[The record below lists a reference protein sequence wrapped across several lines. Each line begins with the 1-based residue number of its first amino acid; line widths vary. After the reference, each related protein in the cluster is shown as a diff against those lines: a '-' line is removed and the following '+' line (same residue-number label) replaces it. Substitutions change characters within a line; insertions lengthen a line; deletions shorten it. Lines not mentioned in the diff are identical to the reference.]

1 LPFADDPT
9 IANAEILLRRIPY
22 PAEITLDPKAKLG
35 IRPRSSAFDP
45 NADGSPMSVQRLLIL
60 NQLRLQP
67 IDVMLAQFPEWGIV
81 SFTVE
86 LIRGFGKG
94 VASDANDED
103 GQAHAIIEDL
113 TSSQQ
118 RQIARA
124 CDWLVLPPGFNPKE
138 EAD

>member
-1 LPFADDPT
+1 
-9 IANAEILLRRIPY
+9 
-22 PAEITLDPKAKLG
+22 
-35 IRPRSSAFDP
+35 
-45 NADGSPMSVQRLLIL
+45 MSVQRLLIL